1 MKILLLAPEP
11 FYQDRGTPIAVSL
24 VLRVLSERGD
34 DIDVVTYHE
43 GTDVNF
49 QHVRLHRILDLPFIR
64 NIRPG
69 FSWKKVICD
78 FFMFFKAARLAR
90 KTDYE
95 LVYSIEESVF
105 MALLLKWI
113 FKVPY
118 IYDMDSSLAQQMV
131 EQNPFFAPVQF
142 VFEWFE
148 KLALRNAKAA
158 AVVCDELAGVCAK
171 QPPDKIVVLPDITLL
186 SELANPPEAPEP
198 LAVGVSTHLRSVA
211 LTTRKGGR

>member
-11 FYQDRGTPIAVSL
+11 FYQDRGTPIAVRL

-34 DIDVVTYHE
+34 EVDVLTYHE
-43 GTDVNF
+43 GNDVTF
-49 QHVRLHRILDLPFIR
+49 QHVRVHRILNLPFIR

-69 FSWKKVICD
+69 FSWKKLICD
-78 FFMFFKAARLAR
+78 FFMFFEAARLAR
-90 KTDYE
+90 KNDCE
-95 LVYSIEESVF
+95 LVYAVEESVF

-113 FKVPY
+113 FNVPY
-118 IYDMDSSLAQQMV
+118 VYDMDSSLSQQMI
-131 EQNPFFAPVQF
+131 EQHPVFAPARF

-158 AVVCDELAGVCAK
+158 AVVCDALTCVCEK

-186 SELANPPEAPEP
+186 RELAEPPQPITGEQQPT
-198 LAVGVSTHLRSVA
+198 L
-211 LTTRKGGR
+211 GRTQ

>member
-34 DIDVVTYHE
+34 EVDVLTYHE
-43 GTDVNF
+43 GKDVDF
-49 QHVRLHRILDLPFIR
+49 QHVRLHRIMDLPFIR

-78 FFMFFKAARLAR
+78 FFMFFEAVRLAR

-95 LVYSIEESVF
+95 LVYSVEESVF
-105 MALLLKWI
+105 IALLLKWV

-118 IYDMDSSLAQQMV
+118 IYDMDSSLAQQMI
-131 EQNPFFAPVQF
+131 EQHPIFAPVRF

-158 AVVCDELAGVCAK
+158 AVVCDALASVCAK

-186 SELANPPEAPEP
+186 SDLAEPPKPIAGEHQPT
-198 LAVGVSTHLRSVA
+198 LARS
-211 LTTRKGGR
+211 R